1 FMNSEMGTALF
12 SATCAFLVLCGCD
25 VDAYA
30 TRSGYARPADLFGG
44 ENGRSGSAF
53 GASES
58 AQAQTAASYA
68 RPASVAANG
77 GGYQPISG
85 ANGYS
90 YGNGGYASSQYPTA
104 GNGKRKP
111 LSLGGEANG
120 VGYGG
125 YTAPS
130 GYPAAG
136 SYAGG
141 AAAPSYARPA
151 GVPFSGGEHNGAQ
164 APSVP
169 ANGAQYP
176 GYPSDTYESGAGMM
190 RPYEGNGHAPSDR
203 TTGCAAQESAT
214 SGCPSGGGAQFPSR
228 PADGYG
234 DGAIT
239 AHPPPYDGGY
249 PGDGQPAVSQP
260 SGRCPGPSQQAGG
273 CPSSAGNGHEG
284 DRQPTGCNGAG
295 GGDYGSGGC
304 EQGASRVGNGIPKA
318 SGTSFSRPTSSGF
331 GDTIG
336 QSASAAYSSYA
347 GNGYTQQRSEDSYRS
362 AANGRTLQREG
373 SYGRTSGS
381 ANGAPAYT
389 STSSDYSHSA
399 SAYAAS
405 NGDGNG
411 YYDSARSKDYSGS
424 GSSASY
430 GRPAEVAGTNGGY
443 AGATP
448 ARDSYLAATA
458 SYSRPSAL
466 SASSAASVGDYA
478 RPGYDASSRVP
489 STNGA
494 NGYEYPQRGAPAYDV
509 NAGSRSRGAY
519 PSVSNGGYAQGNGYA
534 ASYSSGYTK

>member
-1 FMNSEMGTALF
+1 MNIEMGLGVLF
-12 SATCAFLVLCGCD
+12 STTCAFLVLCGCG

-58 AQAQTAASYA
+58 VQAQTAASYA
-68 RPASVAANG
+68 RPASVTANG

-90 YGNGGYASSQYPTA
+90 YGNGGYANSQYPAA

-111 LSLGGEANG
+111 VGFGGEANG

-125 YTAPS
+125 YTSAPS

-151 GVPFSGGEHNGAQ
+151 SVPFSGGEHNGAQ
-164 APSVP
+164 GPSVP

-176 GYPSDTYESGAGMM
+176 SYPSDTYESGTGMM

-203 TTGCAAQESAT
+203 TAGCTAQESVT

-228 PADGYG
+228 AGDGYG
-234 DGAIT
+234 DGGIT
-239 AHPPPYDGGY
+239 AHPSPYDENGQFGGNGHSSDY
-249 PGDGQPAVSQP
+249 HESAP
-260 SGRCPGPSQQAGG
+260 
-273 CPSSAGNGHEG
+273 PSSTFEGNGHEG

-304 EQGASRVGNGIPKA
+304 EQGASRVANGIPKA
-318 SGTSFSRPTSSGF
+318 PSTSFSRPVSSGF
-331 GDTIG
+331 GDTSG
-336 QSASAAYSSYA
+336 QSVSAAYSDYA
-347 GNGYTQQRSEDSYRS
+347 GNGYTQQRSDDSYRS
-362 AANGRTLQREG
+362 AANGRTPQREG

-381 ANGAPAYT
+381 ANGAPAYP
-389 STSSDYSHSA
+389 STGTDYSQSA
-399 SAYAAS
+399 SGYTAS
-405 NGDGNG
+405 NGNGNG
-411 YYDSARSKDYSGS
+411 YYDSARAKDYSGS

-430 GRPAEVAGTNGGY
+430 ARPADVTGPNGGY
-443 AGATP
+443 AGTTP
-448 ARDSYLAATA
+448 ARDSYPAATA

-466 SASSAASVGDYA
+466 SASSAASVSDYT
-478 RPGYDASSRVP
+478 RPGYDTSSRVP
-489 STNGA
+489 SANGA
-494 NGYEYPQRGAPAYDV
+494 NGYEYPQRGAPAYDAT
-509 NAGSRSRGAY
+509 AGSRSRGAY
-519 PSVSNGGYAQGNGYA
+519 PSVSNGGYAQVN
-534 ASYSSGYTK
+534 ASFLSL